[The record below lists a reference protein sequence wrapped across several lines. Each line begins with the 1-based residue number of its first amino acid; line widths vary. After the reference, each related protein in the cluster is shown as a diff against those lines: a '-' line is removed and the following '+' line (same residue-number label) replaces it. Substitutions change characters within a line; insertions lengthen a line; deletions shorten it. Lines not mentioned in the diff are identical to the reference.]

1 MALKN
6 PSNVQNLTK
15 GTIYRFK
22 KPARLPWW
30 LEQNYEQKFS
40 WLFRYVVL
48 TSMVEPQK
56 VPMAAADDHVVRLQ
70 PLQNV
75 GKPSA
80 ALAFQM
86 DPDRH
91 IVRCTS
97 FLTESRISKPQITI
111 LPLSG

>member
-1 MALKN
+1 MIGVK
-6 PSNVQNLTK
+6 T
-15 GTIYRFK
+15 
-22 KPARLPWW
+22 
-30 LEQNYEQKFS
+30 EQKFS

-80 ALAFQM
+80 AFSLSNRPGPSYCTCTYTQY
-86 DPDRH
+86 PIIRNGH
-91 IVRCTS
+91 IRNAS
-97 FLTESRISKPQITI
+97 EI
-111 LPLSG
+111 

>member
-1 MALKN
+1 MIGAKL
-6 PSNVQNLTK
+6 
-15 GTIYRFK
+15 
-22 KPARLPWW
+22 
-30 LEQNYEQKFS
+30 YEQKFS

-80 ALAFQM
+80 AFSLSNR
-86 DPDRH
+86 PGPSYCT
-91 IVRCTS
+91 CTS

>member
-1 MALKN
+1 MIGVK
-6 PSNVQNLTK
+6 T
-15 GTIYRFK
+15 
-22 KPARLPWW
+22 
-30 LEQNYEQKFS
+30 EQKFS

-80 ALAFQM
+80 AFSLSNGPGPSYCTLYIPVFSLSHEFQ
-86 DPDRH
+86 
-91 IVRCTS
+91 
-97 FLTESRISKPQITI
+97 KPQITI

>member
-1 MALKN
+1 M
-6 PSNVQNLTK
+6 
-15 GTIYRFK
+15 
-22 KPARLPWW
+22 
-30 LEQNYEQKFS
+30 KFS

-80 ALAFQM
+80 AFSLLAFQI

-91 IVRCTS
+91 IVRCVPVFS
-97 FLTESRISKPQITI
+97 LSHEFQKPQITI

>member
-1 MALKN
+1 MALKT
-6 PSNVQNLTK
+6 PSNMQNLTK
-15 GTIYRFK
+15 KEPFTDLRNQLVYRDDWSK
-22 KPARLPWW
+22 T
-30 LEQNYEQKFS
+30 EQKLVKFS

-80 ALAFQM
+80 ASAFW
-86 DPDRH
+86 P
-91 IVRCTS
+91 
-97 FLTESRISKPQITI
+97 FK
-111 LPLSG
+111 

>member
-1 MALKN
+1 MMIGAKR
-6 PSNVQNLTK
+6 SK
-15 GTIYRFK
+15 I
-22 KPARLPWW
+22 W
-30 LEQNYEQKFS
+30 QKFS

-80 ALAFQM
+80 AFSLQI

-91 IVRCTS
+91 IVHVHTS
-97 FLTESRISKPQITI
+97 FLLSHEISKTPNNNLTFIWLKT
-111 LPLSG
+111 LKNKDTHGVRGLGY